1 MSKETCKLELRF
13 TTFSDILVTNSIELS
28 KDQVTSTERFDLLQV
43 AGEKLLR
50 NLLETYR
57 DMGY

>member
-1 MSKETCKLELRF
+1 MPKETCKLELRF